1 MADRQDASRTAVARE
16 RPRKALALG
25 ERRGADDLIDFAEGQ
40 GYTFTVEEAS
50 REVSHS
56 ELESVAGGTTFTK
69 STYSYEE
76 PETFEHVTASTAP
89 ADARGTARHST
100 SRRPTLP
107 RSLLDMNGPQPRQVA
122 HRPRSR

>member
-1 MADRQDASRTAVARE
+1 MADRQDAIRTAVARE
-16 RPRKALALG
+16 RPREALAIG

-69 STYSYEE
+69 STYS
-76 PETFEHVTASTAP
+76 
-89 ADARGTARHST
+89 
-100 SRRPTLP
+100 
-107 RSLLDMNGPQPRQVA
+107 
-122 HRPRSR
+122 